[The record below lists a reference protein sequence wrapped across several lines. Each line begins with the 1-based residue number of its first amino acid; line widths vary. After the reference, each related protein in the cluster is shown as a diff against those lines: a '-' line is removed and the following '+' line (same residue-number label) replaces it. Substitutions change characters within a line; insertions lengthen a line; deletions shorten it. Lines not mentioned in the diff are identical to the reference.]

1 MIIATKIDTATT
13 KAGISEKE
21 GLKQWLAGEVESS
34 RLIPPESKFDIGSI
48 DISKD
53 KRIER
58 ETWWPDYEFARS
70 DRF

>member
-1 MIIATKIDTATT
+1 MLATT
-13 KAGISEKE
+13 KIEIAKTDIGNKE
-21 GLKQWLAGEVESS
+21 IVMQWLANEVEYG
-34 RLIPPESKFDIGSI
+34 RLIPPEKKFDIGGI

-70 DRF
+70 EKF